1 MSFTTTTKVTY
12 PDGTVQETTTTS
24 TKSKWA
30 PWHDDNIILLTDSYK
45 LTHYKQYP
53 PGSEI
58 VYSYFESR
66 GGVWD
71 EVCFFGLQYFIKRY
85 LTGPVS
91 PRLRAVTQ
99 CAPRDGSTAS
109 APLCIVTSEV
119 AGARRR
125 RTPLTVATA
134 VGSSAGGH

>member
-1 MSFTTTTKVTY
+1 MAPAFADARALFAGRIPVAQMSFTTTTKVTY

-30 PWHDDNIILLTDSYK
+30 PWHDDNVILLTDSYK

-53 PGSEI
+53 PGATH

-66 GGVWD
+66 GGEWD
-71 EVCFFGLQYFIKRY
+71 DVCFFGLQYFIKRY

-91 PRLRAVTQ
+91 RQPELPRH
-99 CAPRDGSTAS
+99 S
-109 APLCIVTSEV
+109 A
-119 AGARRR
+119 AGRGWA
-125 RTPLTVATA
+125 
-134 VGSSAGGH
+134 AGTR